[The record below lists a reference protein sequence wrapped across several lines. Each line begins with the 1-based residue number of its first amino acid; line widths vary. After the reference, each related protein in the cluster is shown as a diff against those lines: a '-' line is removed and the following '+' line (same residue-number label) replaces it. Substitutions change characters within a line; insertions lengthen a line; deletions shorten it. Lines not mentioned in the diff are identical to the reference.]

1 MKIKKFESIKIINES
16 SYTDFLMHY
25 GDEIRVAIQRLD
37 KIGQESAGEEDFFNY
52 DEIDQRLENYDK
64 NVIDEID
71 DWVVRGVAPEE
82 IAEFAI
88 RNQDRY
94 GTEPRMVLYAIE
106 DYFHACGLYDEDE
119 EEDEEEIEENFN
131 VKCFEEFKDKEGS
144 LLTGVVQ
151 QIEGPNVI
159 INLGKANGVIF
170 PSEQMHNEKYY
181 IGQRLKVYLA
191 TVDKT
196 NRGPLILVSRA
207 HPELIRK
214 LFELE
219 VPEINSGSIEV
230 KAISR
235 EAGKRTKLAVI
246 ATQDGVD
253 PIGSCVGQRGT
264 RVQSVLAEV
273 GEEKIDIVL
282 WNKEPKAFIEN
293 SLSPAKVK
301 KVIISKKNGVAKVV
315 VDEDQLSLAIG
326 REGQNVRLASKL
338 TGYEIDIEK
347 AKDKK
352 KESGAKNQEETSE
365 KKETEKTDEDKKLKD
380 KIKENKPETKKPAKK
395 TKKGSKDTKVEEKP
409 KKPAKKSKKDT
420 DAKTTDKKT
429 NINIKS
435 EKVKKEP
442 EE

>member
-1 MKIKKFESIKIINES
+1 MDKEFLSAIRQISDEKGLTEDMVLSTIESALAAAYRKDYGDQGQKIEAEFDKKTGETKFYRIFEIVEEIENPEAEVLINNTKVKS
-16 SYTDFLMHY
+16 KKAKV
-25 GDEIRVAIQRLD
+25 GDEIKEKLKAPKEYGRIAAQTAKQVIIQ
-37 KIGQESAGEEDFFNY
+37 KIRE
-52 DEIDQRLENYDK
+52 LERD
-64 NVIDEID
+64 VI
-71 DWVVRGVAPEE
+71 
-82 IAEFAI
+82 
-88 RNQDRY
+88 
-94 GTEPRMVLYAIE
+94 
-106 DYFHACGLYDEDE
+106 
-119 EEDEEEIEENFN
+119 
-131 VKCFEEFKDKEGS
+131 FEEFKDKEGS